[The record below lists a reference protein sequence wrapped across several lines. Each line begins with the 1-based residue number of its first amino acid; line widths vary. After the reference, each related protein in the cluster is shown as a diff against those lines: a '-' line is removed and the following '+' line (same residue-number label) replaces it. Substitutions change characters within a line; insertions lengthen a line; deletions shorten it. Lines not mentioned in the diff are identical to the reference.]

1 MDFATV
7 LGLLVGVIVV
17 SLAVATD
24 ASLTI
29 FLNLPG
35 FMIVIGGTFAA
46 TLIKFPISTCVSALV
61 EGSKAVFVDRKED
74 SARLVAQANEL
85 AALSRKD
92 GLLSLEKQPIRNAFM
107 RKGIRMCVDDN
118 PPEFIHKV
126 LTTEIIQSIHRAE
139 MSERISR
146 TIGESA
152 PAFGLIGTL
161 VGLVQMLS
169 HLSDPAS
176 IGPAMA
182 VALLTTL
189 YGALIASLIAIPMAD
204 KLKTKALQARN
215 NCALI
220 IDSVLSIQKGE
231 NPRIMRELL
240 DVYIAD
246 NRRKNRVERRKKA
259 SDPLVGIYVKSERRS
274 SHVDRRRDAV
284 FSTE

>member
-92 GLLSLEKQPIRNAFM
+92 GLLSLEKQPITAVR
-107 RKGIRMCVDDN
+107 
-118 PPEFIHKV
+118 
-126 LTTEIIQSIHRAE
+126 LT
-139 MSERISR
+139 ERCW
-146 TIGESA
+146 
-152 PAFGLIGTL
+152 L
-161 VGLVQMLS
+161 
-169 HLSDPAS
+169 
-176 IGPAMA
+176 
-182 VALLTTL
+182 
-189 YGALIASLIAIPMAD
+189 
-204 KLKTKALQARN
+204 
-215 NCALI
+215 
-220 IDSVLSIQKGE
+220 
-231 NPRIMRELL
+231 
-240 DVYIAD
+240 
-246 NRRKNRVERRKKA
+246 
-259 SDPLVGIYVKSERRS
+259 
-274 SHVDRRRDAV
+274 
-284 FSTE
+284 